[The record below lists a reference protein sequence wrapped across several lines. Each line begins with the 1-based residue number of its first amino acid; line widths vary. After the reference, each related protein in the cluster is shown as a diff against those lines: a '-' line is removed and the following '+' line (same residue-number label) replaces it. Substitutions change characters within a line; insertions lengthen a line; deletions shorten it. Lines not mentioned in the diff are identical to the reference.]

1 MNPAG
6 LELNHVGKVRDTY
19 NHLDVADLLLIVATD
34 RISAFDVVMS
44 DGVLDKGRVL
54 SAMSSFWFERF
65 SGQVKSQSYPK
76 DEIRLEIE
84 SQADYPS
91 AWVGRTSFVR
101 RAEMFPVECVVRG
114 YLAGSGLKDY
124 QETKKLFGI
133 EQPPGLRLGSRLS
146 EPVFTP
152 TSKAESGHD
161 EPLSMDEVYGLVG
174 HEVGDE
180 LERLSK
186 ELFLKAEAACFGAG
200 IVLAD
205 TKFEFGIIDGEIAL
219 CDEVLTPD
227 SSRFWEASSVAL
239 WNPVQFDKQILR
251 DWLEETGWNK
261 MPPPPQLPVSVLA
274 SLTVVYSDIYERLT
288 GLALDDWPGEHS
300 SSAYLGERDM
310 SF

>member
-174 HEVGDE
+174 HEAGDE